1 MQVPEVGSKRIT
13 DIKSKLLRPS
23 LTSQYYVHIQ
33 PPEGGND
40 NRFTNFLSGKGLNI
54 GNKIVDS
61 VNLACTEA
69 SLPGSSLALI
79 NIENDYHGSSEKN
92 AYRRMYDS
100 DIALT
105 FYVTAEEY
113 YAIRFFE
120 SWMSYIVNEDDTK
133 ELESSN
139 YAYRVKY
146 SEDYKS
152 QMSIVKIEKDYG
164 LTSGNALQYE
174 FIDVFPRSINSM
186 PVSYGPSQLLK
197 ITVNFSYLRYILH
210 FNKLTNPSEKSSE
223 FNAAAPPPPKV
234 FGGRV
239 SSRQASSNTSTP
251 SRIRPITRSSG
262 TNEIRSAG
270 PTSGFGV
277 NVSVVT

>member
-33 PPEGGND
+33 PPTGTVNP
-40 NRFTNFLSGKGLNI
+40 FTTFLAGKGLNI

-69 SLPGSSLALI
+69 FLPGSSLALI
-79 NIENDYHGSSEKN
+79 DIENDYHGSSEKN

-120 SWMSYIVNEDDTK
+120 SWMSYIVNEDDTG
-133 ELESSN
+133 ELKNSN
-139 YAYRVKY
+139 YSYRVKY

-164 LTSGNALQYE
+164 LTSGNGLQYD

-197 ITVNFSYLRYILH
+197 ITVNFSYLRYVLD
-210 FNKLTNPSEKSSE
+210 FKKLTNPTKETSE
-223 FNAAAPPPPKV
+223 FNAAAPPPPKAFV
-234 FGGRV
+234 TSVNPKRTTV
-239 SSRQASSNTSTP
+239 SPPTP
-251 SRIRPITRSSG
+251 SDLIAKTRSSAV
-262 TNEIRSAG
+262 TETRSAG
-270 PTSGFGV
+270 PTTGFGYTL
-277 NVSVVT
+277 STVT

>member
-33 PPEGGND
+33 PPTGTVNP
-40 NRFTNFLSGKGLNI
+40 FTTFLAGKGLNI

-79 NIENDYHGSSEKN
+79 DIENDYHGVSEKN
-92 AYRRMYDS
+92 AYRRMYDN

-113 YAIRFFE
+113 YSVRFFE
-120 SWMSYIVNEDDTK
+120 SWMSFIVNEDDARS
-133 ELESSN
+133 LRNSN
-139 YAYRVKY
+139 YSYRVKY
-146 SEDYKS
+146 SEEYKS
-152 QMSIVKIEKDYG
+152 QMSIVKIERDYG
-164 LTSGNALQYE
+164 LTSGNGLQYD

-197 ITVNFSYLRYILH
+197 VTVNFSYLSYVLD
-210 FNKLTNPSEKSSE
+210 FKKLTNPTQISNE
-223 FNAAAPPPPKV
+223 FNAAAPPPPKAFV
-234 FGGRV
+234 TSVTPR
-239 SSRQASSNTSTP
+239 RTSSNSSTP
-251 SRIRPITRSSG
+251 SDLIARTRS
-262 TNEIRSAG
+262 TAVTETRSAG
-270 PTSGFGV
+270 PTSGFGFTL
-277 NVSVVT
+277 STVT

>member
-120 SWMSYIVNEDDTK
+120 SWMSYIVNEDN
-133 ELESSN
+133 SN
-139 YAYRVKY
+139 SLRSPKYAYRVRY
-146 SEDYKS
+146 SDDYKS
-152 QMSIVKIEKDYG
+152 RMSIVKIEKDYG

-174 FIDVFPRSINSM
+174 FIDVFPKSINSM

-197 ITVNFSYLRYILH
+197 ITVNFSYLRYVLD
-210 FNKLTNPSEKSSE
+210 FEKLTNPSEKSSE

-234 FGGRV
+234 FGGNV

-262 TNEIRSAG
+262 ANEIRSAG

-277 NVSVVT
+277 SVSVVT

>member
-33 PPEGGND
+33 PPTGTSNP
-40 NRFTNFLSGKGLNI
+40 FASFLSGKGLNI
-54 GNKIVDS
+54 GNKVVDS

-79 NIENDYHGSSEKN
+79 DIENDYHGSSEKN

-105 FYVTAEEY
+105 FYVTSEEY
-113 YAIRFFE
+113 YSIRFFE
-120 SWMSYIVNEDDTK
+120 SWMSFIVNEDDIERLK
-133 ELESSN
+133 NSN
-139 YAYRVKY
+139 YSYRVKY
-146 SEDYKS
+146 SEEYKS
-152 QMSIVKIEKDYG
+152 QMSIVKIERDYG
-164 LTSGNALQYE
+164 LTSGDALQYD

-197 ITVNFSYLRYILH
+197 ITVNFSYLRYIVDYK
-210 FNKLTNPSEKSSE
+210 KLTNPTQTSSE
-223 FNAAAPPPPKV
+223 FNAAAPPPPKAFV
-234 FGGRV
+234 TTVNPKRT
-239 SSRQASSNTSTP
+239 QTSAPTP
-251 SRIRPITRSSG
+251 TDIIAKTRSNAV
-262 TNEIRSAG
+262 TETRSAG
-270 PTSGFGV
+270 PTSGFGFTL
-277 NVSVVT
+277 STVT

>member
-33 PPEGGND
+33 PPEGGSD
-40 NRFTNFLSGKGLNI
+40 NLFTNFLAGKGLNI

-79 NIENDYHGSSEKN
+79 DIQNDYHGSSEKN

-113 YAIRFFE
+113 YSIRFFE
-120 SWMSYIVNEDDTK
+120 SWMSYIVNEDNNDS
-133 ELESSN
+133 LRSSN
-139 YAYRVKY
+139 YAYRVRY
-146 SEDYKS
+146 SDDYKS
-152 QMSIVKIEKDYG
+152 RMCIVKIEKDYG

-174 FIDVFPRSINSM
+174 FIDVFPKSINSM

-197 ITVNFSYLRYILH
+197 ITVNFSYLRYVLD
-210 FNKLTNPSEKSSE
+210 FEKLTNPSEKSSE

-234 FGGRV
+234 FGGSV

-251 SRIRPITRSSG
+251 SRIRPITRDSAV
-262 TNEIRSAG
+262 TETRSAG
-270 PTSGFGV
+270 PTSGFGFTL
-277 NVSVVT
+277 STVT